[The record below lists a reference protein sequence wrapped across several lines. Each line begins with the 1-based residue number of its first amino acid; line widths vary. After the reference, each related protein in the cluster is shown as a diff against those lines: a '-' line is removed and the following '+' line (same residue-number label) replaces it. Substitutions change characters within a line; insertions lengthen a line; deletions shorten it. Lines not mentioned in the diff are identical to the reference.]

1 MKIKL
6 DSVSRNI
13 ILFTS
18 LLFSFSGRAQT
29 GVFTCADISIASVTA
44 NEFDSTTTLINIQ
57 LQGSAADFM
66 NYPMVTSV
74 TDCNGNV
81 IATGSLFYFG
91 QFGQSVQ
98 GYPVS
103 LINGPICYPIT
114 AEFIF
119 GDMNLVN
126 DTCQLTYA
134 GPVSAIGENELNAI
148 NAFYNSSLREIQITS
163 NNINGIPYQLCNSTG
178 QLVKSGTCSSTIS
191 RIGLEGYSNGIY
203 ILQMGKEQRFR
214 FLVK

>member
-1 MKIKL
+1 MKNKL
-6 DSVSRNI
+6 FSVSRNI
-13 ILFTS
+13 ILLAS
-18 LLFSFSGRAQT
+18 LLLSFSGLAQT
-29 GVFTCADISIASVTA
+29 AVFTCSDISITSVTA

-57 LQGSAADFM
+57 LEGSAADFM

-81 IATGSLFYFG
+81 IATGNLFYFG

-134 GPVSAIGENELNAI
+134 GPVSAIGENELNST
-148 NAFYNSSLREIQITS
+148 NAFYNSSLKVIQITS
-163 NNINGIPYQLCNSTG
+163 KNMNGTPYQLYNSTG

-203 ILQMGKEQRFR
+203 ILQMGKEMSFR

>member
-1 MKIKL
+1 MKNNL
-6 DSVSRNI
+6 ASVSRNI
-13 ILFTS
+13 ILFAS

-57 LQGSAADFM
+57 LEGSAADFM

-81 IATGSLFYFG
+81 IATGNLFYFG

-134 GPVSAIGENELNAI
+134 GPVSSIGEMDSNSAH
-148 NAFYNSSLREIQITS
+148 AFYNSSLKEIQITS
-163 NNINGIPYQLCNSTG
+163 NSIIGIPYSLYNSTG

-191 RIGLEGYSNGIY
+191 RIGLEGYSTGIY
-203 ILQMGKEQRFR
+203 ILQMGKEKRFR
-214 FLVK
+214 FLVN

>member
-1 MKIKL
+1 MKNKL
-6 DSVSRNI
+6 YSVSRNI

>member
-1 MKIKL
+1 MKNKVS
-6 DSVSRNI
+6 SVSRNF
-13 ILFTS
+13 ILIAS
-18 LLFSFSGRAQT
+18 LLFPFSGRAQT
-29 GVFTCADISIASVTA
+29 GVFSCSDISIASVTA

-57 LQGSAADFM
+57 LEGSAADFM
-66 NYPMVTSV
+66 NYPIVTSV

-134 GPVSAIGENELNAI
+134 GPVSAIGEIDSNSAH
-148 NAFYNSSLREIQITS
+148 AFYNSSLKEIQITS
-163 NNINGIPYQLCNSTG
+163 NNINGIPYQLYNSTG
-178 QLVKSGTCSSTIS
+178 QLMKSGTILSTVS
-191 RIGLEGYSNGIY
+191 RIGLEGNSNGIY

>member
-1 MKIKL
+1 MKNKL
-6 DSVSRNI
+6 SSISRNI
-13 ILFTS
+13 ILFAL
-18 LLFSFSGRAQT
+18 LLFSFSGWAQT
-29 GVFTCADISIASVTA
+29 VVFTCSDISIASVTA

-57 LQGSAADFM
+57 LEGSSADFM

-81 IATGSLFYFG
+81 IATGNLFYFG

-114 AEFIF
+114 AQFIF

-134 GPVSAIGENELNAI
+134 GPVSEIGENESNAI
-148 NAFYNSSLREIQITS
+148 NAFYNSSLKEIQITS
-163 NNINGIPYQLCNSTG
+163 NNMNGTPYQLYNSTG
-178 QLVKSGTCSSTIS
+178 QLVKSGACFSTVS
-191 RIGLEGYSNGIY
+191 RISMEGYSNGIY

-214 FLVK
+214 FLIF

>member
-1 MKIKL
+1 MKNNES
-6 DSVSRNI
+6 SVSRNI
-13 ILFTS
+13 ILLAS

-29 GVFTCADISIASVTA
+29 GVFACSDISIASVTS

-57 LQGSAADFM
+57 LEGSAEDFM
-66 NYPMVTSV
+66 NYPKVTSV

-81 IATGSLFYFG
+81 IATGNLFYFG
-91 QFGQSVQ
+91 QFGESVQ

-134 GPVSAIGENELNAI
+134 GPVSAIDENESNAI

-163 NNINGIPYQLCNSTG
+163 NNINGTPYSLYNSTG
-178 QLVKSGTCSSTIS
+178 QLVKSGSCSSTIS
-191 RIGLEGYSNGIY
+191 RISLEGYSNGVY
-203 ILQMGKEQRFR
+203 ILQIGMEMSFR

>member
-1 MKIKL
+1 MKNKVNSISK
-6 DSVSRNI
+6 NI
-13 ILFTS
+13 FFLAS
-18 LLFSFSGRAQT
+18 LLLTFSGWAQT
-29 GVFTCADISIASVTA
+29 GVFSCADISISSVTA

-57 LQGSAADFM
+57 LEGSAADFM

-134 GPVSAIGENELNAI
+134 GPVSAIGENELNST
-148 NAFYNSSLREIQITS
+148 NAFYNASLREIQITS
-163 NNINGIPYQLCNSTG
+163 NNFNGIPYQLYNSTG
-178 QLVKSGTCSSTIS
+178 QLVKSGICSSTIS
-191 RIGLEGYSNGIY
+191 RIGLEGNSNGIY
-203 ILQMGKEQRFR
+203 ILQIGKEQRFR

>member
-1 MKIKL
+1 MKNNVY
-6 DSVSRNI
+6 SVFRNI
-13 ILFTS
+13 ILFAL

-29 GVFTCADISIASVTA
+29 GVFSCADISIASVTA

-57 LQGSAADFM
+57 LEGSAADFM

-103 LINGPICYPIT
+103 LINGPICFPIT

-134 GPVSAIGENELNAI
+134 GPVSAIGENDLNST

-163 NNINGIPYQLCNSTG
+163 NNINGIPFELYNSTG
-178 QLVKSGTCSSTIS
+178 QLMKSGIGLSSIS
-191 RIGLEGYSNGIY
+191 RISLEGYSNGIY
-203 ILQMGKEQRFR
+203 ILQMGKEKQFR
-214 FLVK
+214 FFVN

>member
-1 MKIKL
+1 MKNQLTSISK
-6 DSVSRNI
+6 NI
-13 ILFTS
+13 ILFAS
-18 LLFSFSGRAQT
+18 LLFTFSGRAQT
-29 GVFTCADISIASVTA
+29 GVFSCADISITSVTA

-57 LQGSAADFM
+57 LEGSAADFM

-81 IATGSLFYFG
+81 ISTGSLFYFG

-134 GPVSAIGENELNAI
+134 GPVSAIGEIDSNST

-163 NNINGIPYQLCNSTG
+163 NNINGTTYSLYNSTG
-178 QLVKSGTCSSTIS
+178 LLVKSGTCSSTIS
-191 RIGLEGYSNGIY
+191 RIGLEGNSNGIY
-203 ILQMGKEQRFR
+203 ILQIGKEKRFR
-214 FLVK
+214 FMVN

>member
-1 MKIKL
+1 L
-6 DSVSRNI
+6 
-13 ILFTS
+13 
-18 LLFSFSGRAQT
+18 
-29 GVFTCADISIASVTA
+29 SVTA

-57 LQGSAADFM
+57 LEGSATDFM
-66 NYPMVTSV
+66 NYPIVTSV

-81 IATGSLFYFG
+81 IATGNLFYFG

-126 DTCQLTYA
+126 DTCQLIYN
-134 GPVSAIGENELNAI
+134 GPVSAISENELNST

-163 NNINGIPYQLCNSTG
+163 NNINGTSYSLYNSTG

-191 RIGLEGYSNGIY
+191 RIGLEGYSIGIY
-203 ILQMGKEQRFR
+203 ILQLGKEKRFR

>member
-1 MKIKL
+1 MKNKVS
-6 DSVSRNI
+6 SVSRII
-13 ILFTS
+13 ILLAL
-18 LLFSFSGRAQT
+18 LLFSFSGWAQT
-29 GVFTCADISIASVTA
+29 GVFSCADISISSVTA

-57 LQGSAADFM
+57 LVGSAADFM

-74 TDCNGNV
+74 TDCNGNM

-103 LINGPICYPIT
+103 LISGPICYPIT

-126 DTCQLTYA
+126 DTCQLTYS

-148 NAFYNSSLREIQITS
+148 NAFYNPSLRVIQITS
-163 NNINGIPYQLCNSTG
+163 NNINGIPYKLYNSTG

-191 RIGLEGYSNGIY
+191 RIGLEGYSNGVY